1 MGEET
6 AIKPEQFVFYGNE
19 SWIYK
24 ESIRWKQSLAQST
37 HKLYMEGH
45 HIIPLAVQP
54 SFNHISESALA
65 RKLGLL
71 QYSLNRSVSTGS
83 VKLSVF
89 LRALSLMGYTLEIK
103 KEGKTVVSIRP
114 DDYSPAERDK

>member
-1 MGEET
+1 MMDT
-6 AIKPEQFVFYGNE
+6 FIKQLFQTLREND
-19 SWIYK
+19 S
-24 ESIRWKQSLAQST
+24 
-37 HKLYMEGH
+37 
-45 HIIPLAVQP
+45 
-54 SFNHISESALA
+54 HISESALA

-89 LRALSLMGYTLEIK
+89 LRALGLMGYTLEIK

-114 DDYSPAERDK
+114 DDYSPAERDKRKD

>member
-1 MGEET
+1 
-6 AIKPEQFVFYGNE
+6 
-19 SWIYK
+19 
-24 ESIRWKQSLAQST
+24 
-37 HKLYMEGH
+37 MEGD

-89 LRALSLMGYTLEIK
+89 FRALSLMGYTLEIK
-103 KEGKTVVSIRP
+103 KKREKRWFPSGRGGCP
-114 DDYSPAERDK
+114 PAEENHEK

>member
-1 MGEET
+1 MDT
-6 AIKPEQFVFYGNE
+6 FIKQLFQTLREND
-19 SWIYK
+19 S
-24 ESIRWKQSLAQST
+24 
-37 HKLYMEGH
+37 
-45 HIIPLAVQP
+45 
-54 SFNHISESALA
+54 HISESALA

-89 LRALSLMGYTLEIK
+89 LRALGLMGYTLEIK

-114 DDYSPAERDK
+114 EDCPPAERENREK

>member
-1 MGEET
+1 MDT
-6 AIKPEQFVFYGNE
+6 FIKQLFQTLREND
-19 SWIYK
+19 S
-24 ESIRWKQSLAQST
+24 
-37 HKLYMEGH
+37 
-45 HIIPLAVQP
+45 
-54 SFNHISESALA
+54 HISESALA

-89 LRALSLMGYTLEIK
+89 LRALGLMGYTLEIK
-103 KEGKTVVSIRP
+103 KEGKTVVSIQP

>member
-1 MGEET
+1 MDKF
-6 AIKPEQFVFYGNE
+6 IKQLFQTLREND
-19 SWIYK
+19 S
-24 ESIRWKQSLAQST
+24 
-37 HKLYMEGH
+37 
-45 HIIPLAVQP
+45 
-54 SFNHISESALA
+54 HISESALA

-89 LRALSLMGYTLEIK
+89 LRALGLMGYTLEIK

-114 DDYSPAERDK
+114 EDYPPAERDKRKD